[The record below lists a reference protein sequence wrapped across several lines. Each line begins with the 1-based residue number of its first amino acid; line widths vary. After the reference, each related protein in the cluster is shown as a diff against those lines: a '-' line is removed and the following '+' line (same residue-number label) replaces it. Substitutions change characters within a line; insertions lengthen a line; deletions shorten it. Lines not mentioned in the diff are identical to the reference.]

1 MFRKKIFNQKFGITL
16 LLSLFFLV
24 LLILYKTYIIKY
36 YSNAGYGYFP
46 KGIKIFISVILFLI
60 SIAVTNLFSSNFVY
74 AVSVLIKVLFFVP
87 SLVIYS
93 LMSNNFLIPLST
105 FVLDILFVFA
115 LKINIKFQSKVFP
128 LKVQLALL
136 FILLLLLL
144 IPFIYTYGTN
154 INLNLL
160 VLKDIYVS
168 RLAIRKIDTAWGQY
182 PMYWLSKIVIPI
194 ILILSLL
201 KRKYLI
207 SISMVLL
214 LIFVFLVA
222 GAHKSILFSLFILLG
237 FYFFNDYYKKIY
249 VFLGSILIL
258 IFIGNLFSE
267 SLPQIN
273 NLLVRRTFLDPSLL
287 DTQYFEYFHNKPV
300 YLAHSILKGFI
311 DYPYNV
317 QPSYL
322 IGIAYYNNP
331 ATNAGNGIISDGFLN
346 FGMPGVFAEILL
358 ALFILAFLKSLN
370 LNHRFFGLFFII
382 IYGLTATG
390 ILTNILTGGFFLIM
404 LIGQFTIKNSAEYN

>member
-1 MFRKKIFNQKFGITL
+1 
-16 LLSLFFLV
+16 
-24 LLILYKTYIIKY
+24 
-36 YSNAGYGYFP
+36 
-46 KGIKIFISVILFLI
+46 
-60 SIAVTNLFSSNFVY
+60 
-74 AVSVLIKVLFFVP
+74 
-87 SLVIYS
+87 
-93 LMSNNFLIPLST
+93 MSNNFLIPLST
-105 FVLDILFVFA
+105 FILDILFVFA
-115 LKINIKFQSKVFP
+115 LKINFKFQSKVFP

-160 VLKDIYVS
+160 LLKDIYVS

-201 KRKYLI
+201 KRKYM
-207 SISMVLL
+207 ISMLMIVL

-222 GAHKSILFSLFILLG
+222 GAHKSILFSVFIFLG
-237 FYFFNDYYKKIY
+237 FYFFKDYYKKIY
-249 VFLGSILIL
+249 AFLGSVLIL
-258 IFIGNLFSE
+258 IFIGILFNE

-273 NLLVRRTFLDPSLL
+273 NLLVRRTILDPALL

-311 DYPYNV
+311 DYHYNV

-322 IGIAYYNNP
+322 IGMAYYNNP
-331 ATNAGNGIISDGFLN
+331 ATNAGNGIISDGFMN
-346 FGMPGVFAEILL
+346 FGMPGIFAEILL
-358 ALFILAFLKSLN
+358 SVFILVFLKSLN

-404 LIGQFTIKNSAEYN
+404 LIGQFTIKNSAEKN